1 MHKAKTKTRAFFQRL
16 SRGSNVP
23 ESQDLPSI
31 MISNETSDAS
41 SETPPATLSTQ
52 LDASVGAQELPTE
65 SNPSMSRVYVAGSA
79 SPSLSA
85 ILPMDSASQT
95 ERDGFFKNPNTSSTG
110 TSVTWLIVDTDLKTT
125 RVSKSLSELSDAV
138 AKFKENYEQF
148 AAKRRDV
155 FLIDAD
161 FQKALENV
169 EAGGTVGLA
178 AQAFG
183 EKIRDVMR
191 LIETKKE
198 LSKGGW
204 SSRLGT
210 FIAKLYPVASL
221 SLNLASAVAQVISRT
236 HDYSY

>member
-16 SRGSNVP
+16 SQGSNVP

-31 MISNETSDAS
+31 MISNETSEVS
-41 SETPPATLSTQ
+41 SEIPPATPSAQ
-52 LDASVGAQELPTE
+52 LDASVGAQVLPTE
-65 SNPSMSRVYVAGSA
+65 STPCAMSRVSVAGSA

-85 ILPMDSASQT
+85 ILPMDSGSQT
-95 ERDGFFKNPNTSSTG
+95 ERDGFFKTPNTSSTG
-110 TSVTWLIVDTDLKTT
+110 TPVMWLIVDTDLKTT

-155 FLIDAD
+155 LLIDID
-161 FQKALENV
+161 FQKALEDA
-169 EAGGTVGLA
+169 EAGGAVGLA

-183 EKIRDVMR
+183 DKIRDVMR

-198 LSKGGW
+198 LFKNRW

-210 FIAKLYPVASL
+210 FITKLYPVASL
-221 SLNLASAVAQVISRT
+221 SLNLVTVAAQVTSQN
-236 HDYSY
+236 S